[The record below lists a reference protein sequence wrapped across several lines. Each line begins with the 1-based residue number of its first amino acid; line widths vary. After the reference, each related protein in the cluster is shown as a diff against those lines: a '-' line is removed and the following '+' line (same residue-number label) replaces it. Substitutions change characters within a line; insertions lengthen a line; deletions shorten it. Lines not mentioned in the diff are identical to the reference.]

1 MVTAHCKVSGA
12 CKLRWVGDAGH
23 LLLVMMLDNKDT
35 LAYTWLNVDVLLARI
50 ASIQAVQNADYC
62 YRRRDVAWSVCMSV
76 SRIVNYKAKFDSASF
91 HFVGK
96 ALLFYKNHPPPISFP
111 AYGPGM
117 LSTRMSCAKTGEPIH
132 ILLGENTHVR
142 QRNLINLGLLDGVA
156 LTPPGEY
163 NRIICDDMCGCGYAG

>member
-50 ASIQAVQNADYC
+50 ASIQAVKNADYC

-96 ALLFYKNHPPPISFP
+96 ALLFFTKI
-111 AYGPGM
+111 
-117 LSTRMSCAKTGEPIH
+117 
-132 ILLGENTHVR
+132 
-142 QRNLINLGLLDGVA
+142 
-156 LTPPGEY
+156 TPPHFISCLRAWYVEHKDELCKNG
-163 NRIICDDMCGCGYAG
+163 